1 MMRPWLTVMMCCL
14 LLSIPAAGGQ
24 NSPGD
29 WSAVSSLPAGTDV
42 EVQRRS
48 DGTIHGTIASVSAT
62 TLSVTPKGGA
72 AVSIDRQTVTSVY
85 RTKGRHILA
94 GAAIGGLI
102 GVGIGAGL
110 GAATCGPSAFCTRG
124 QGVEVGAPIL
134 GAVGALIGA
143 AIGLHQS
150 KKLIYRG

>member
-1 MMRPWLTVMMCCL
+1 MMRQWLALLMCCL

-24 NSPGD
+24 NSRGD
-29 WSAVSSLPAGTDV
+29 WSAVSSLPAGTPV

-48 DGTIHGTIASVSAT
+48 GGTVRGTLASVST
-62 TLSVTPKGGA
+62 TALSVTPNSGA
-72 AVSIDRQTVTSVY
+72 AISIDRQTITSVY
-85 RTKGRHILA
+85 RTKGRHVVA

-102 GVGIGAGL
+102 GVGVGAGL
-110 GAATCGPSAFCTRG
+110 GAAACGPSAFCRRS

-143 AIGLHQS
+143 AIGLHRS
-150 KKLIYRG
+150 KELIYRA